1 MALNGKS
8 VSKFDK
14 KFIKN
19 YDKDSKKGYTFE
31 VVNECLKDFHD
42 LLSDLSLLPE
52 NNAE

>member
-1 MALNGKS
+1 MEKD

-19 YDKDSKKGYTFE
+19 YDKDSKKGYTVE
-31 VVNECLKDFHD
+31 VVNECLKDFHY
-42 LLSDLSLLPE
+42 LHSDLPLLPE